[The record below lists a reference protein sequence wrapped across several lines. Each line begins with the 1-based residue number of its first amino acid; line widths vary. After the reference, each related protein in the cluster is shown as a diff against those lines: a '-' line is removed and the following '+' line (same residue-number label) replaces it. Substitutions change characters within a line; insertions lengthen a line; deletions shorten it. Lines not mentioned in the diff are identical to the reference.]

1 MVDMRATL
9 NDKLLGLTNR
19 ELSFSDDRVFHYNNI
34 NYHLLMLILQC
45 LYQKPINELIEEK
58 IWQPLRLEDSWIVA
72 SARYCC
78 SLAATQSWLAI
89 GNLYQNPINTV
100 VLKSWLNKMVEGA
113 LMPKWFYV
121 QATGKSAGNSNGYY
135 IYGGLNHLP
144 EVFLD

>member
-58 IWQPLRLEDSWIVA
+58 IWQPLRLEDS
-72 SARYCC
+72 
-78 SLAATQSWLAI
+78 
-89 GNLYQNPINTV
+89 
-100 VLKSWLNKMVEGA
+100 
-113 LMPKWFYV
+113 
-121 QATGKSAGNSNGYY
+121 
-135 IYGGLNHLP
+135 
-144 EVFLD
+144 